1 MRVVNAEEFET
12 PLAEFS
18 HQTRDLVW
26 GNHVIPNRVGRDIL
40 RRECPRDDA
49 VLTSQN
55 SAAFSMRLPAGVL
68 QDLAVYFAAAS
79 YGSDRKSVV

>member
-49 VLTSQN
+49 VLTCQN

-68 QDLAVYFAAAS
+68 QELAVYFAAT
-79 YGSDRKSVV
+79 SDRSVHSIII